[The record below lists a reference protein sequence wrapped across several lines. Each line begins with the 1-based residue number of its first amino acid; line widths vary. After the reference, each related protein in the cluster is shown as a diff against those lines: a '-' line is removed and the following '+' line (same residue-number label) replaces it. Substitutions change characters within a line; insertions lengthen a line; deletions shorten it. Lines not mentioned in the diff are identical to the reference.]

1 MAERRIARLRLL
13 LLGLV
18 AANLLVFAF
27 LKVRADPRQA
37 AATRIEEVQIN
48 AGSVK
53 LLAAA
58 TRGAGQSTA
67 EDPGLANAPCL
78 EWGPLGS
85 EEAAAA
91 ASALEKLALA
101 RPPVRRSA
109 ADSGGAERF
118 TYFVREPDT
127 KTVAQ
132 IAALQRMFPKTQ
144 IRAGKCPDDMGGSA
158 GSDDRPR

>member
-1 MAERRIARLRLL
+1 MAERKTARLRLL

-18 AANLLVFAF
+18 AANLLVFTF
-27 LKVRADPRQA
+27 LQVRTDPKGA

-67 EDPGLANAPCL
+67 ADPGLANAPCL
-78 EWGPLGS
+78 EWGPLTS
-85 EEAAAA
+85 EEAPAA
-91 ASALEKLALA
+91 ASALEKLAFA
-101 RPPVRRSA
+101 HPPVRRPA
-109 ADSGGAERF
+109 ADSGGSERF
-118 TYFVREPDT
+118 VYFVREPDT

-132 IAALQRMFPKTQ
+132 IAALQRMFPRTQ
-144 IRAGKCPDDMGGSA
+144 IRAGTCPDDIGATSGK
-158 GSDDRPR
+158 